1 LEIEHS
7 YWLKWNLLS
16 LELNWL
22 ILKIVILIALAVI
35 IGLFKNYYI
44 IIGSVITV
52 TLFLI
57 LKKINYALVLII
69 IFGFSILTSTLVSE
83 ITKIQLLLPFP
94 PLEEKEKIYQ
104 IYRDKPD
111 GEYYR
116 FNNKNPNDLRQI
128 DERKNKEIFSEKN
141 LDGSWKVVKGTT
153 RIDISTK
160 QAGVLNQQEMMKQIE
175 TWNFS
180 ILDKQGYWLYPSDFK
195 NIEFNIIFK
204 MLDAEKRDQAISVV
218 SRSIIHDSKGEEE
231 IKEYPNAYCGGSSY
245 HNNISE
251 DGKLQMK
258 KEQYHADYV
267 IDKPNEKINLG
278 NLYNKKIGF
287 KAIVYN
293 FDNNSKVKLES
304 FVDTKNEG
312 RGPYIKVHEKIDDGT
327 WGLNSTEEANVE
339 GNATKAKMDECKA
352 KTKAAIISWGSP
364 KIIFKTNKL
373 IFDVYDIE
381 VREII
386 PPSK

>member
-1 LEIEHS
+1 M
-7 YWLKWNLLS
+7 
-16 LELNWL
+16 NWL

-35 IGLFKNYYI
+35 IGLIKNYYI
-44 IIGSVITV
+44 IIGSVIIV

-57 LKKINYALVLII
+57 LKKDKYTLVLII
-69 IFGFSILTSTLVSE
+69 IFAISILTSTLVSE
-83 ITKIQLLLPFP
+83 ITKIQLLSFAPV
-94 PLEEKEKIYQ
+94 EEKGGLYP
-104 IYRDKPD
+104 IYRDNPD

-128 DERKNKEIFSEKN
+128 DEIKHKEIFSEKN
-141 LDGSWKVVKGTT
+141 SDGSWKVGKGTT

-160 QAGVLNQQEMMKQIE
+160 QAGILTQEEMMKQIE

-195 NIEFNIIFK
+195 NIEFTVIFK
-204 MLDAEKRDQAISVV
+204 MLEAEKRDQAISVV

-245 HNNISE
+245 HNNISA

-267 IDKPNEKINLG
+267 IDKPNEKIDLG

-312 RGPYIKVHEKIDDGT
+312 KGPYVKVHEKIDDDK
-327 WGLNSTEEANVE
+327 WGIDS
-339 GNATKAKMDECKA
+339 GKAKMNECGA
-352 KTKAAIISWGSP
+352 ITKGGIISWGSP
-364 KIIFKTNKL
+364 KMILKTNNL
-373 IFDVYDIE
+373 DFDLYDIE

-386 PPSK
+386 PP